1 MFQTK
6 SEGAAFSARS
16 RSHTLESVMPTQSWA
31 IGQTVKVG
39 FCTLRVLE
47 RTGYG
52 YVLVSLDGTKQYLFE
67 PYLGLRRI
75 YR

>member
-1 MFQTK
+1 MSTIQ
-6 SEGAAFSARS
+6 
-16 RSHTLESVMPTQSWA
+16 QSWA

-39 FCTLRVLE
+39 FCTLRVME

-52 YVLVSLDGTKQYLFE
+52 YILTSLDGSKRYTFE

-75 YR
+75 YVRP

>member
-1 MFQTK
+1 MQ
-6 SEGAAFSARS
+6 
-16 RSHTLESVMPTQSWA
+16 HSWS

-52 YVLVSLDGTKQYLFE
+52 YILTSLDGSKRYTFE

-75 YR
+75 YVRP

>member
-1 MFQTK
+1 MQ
-6 SEGAAFSARS
+6 
-16 RSHTLESVMPTQSWA
+16 HSWS

-52 YVLVSLDGTKQYLFE
+52 YILASPDGTKLYRFE

-75 YR
+75 YVRP

>member
-1 MFQTK
+1 MSTIQ
-6 SEGAAFSARS
+6 
-16 RSHTLESVMPTQSWA
+16 QSWA

-39 FCTLRVLE
+39 FCTLRVLA

-52 YVLVSLDGTKQYLFE
+52 YILTSLDGSKHYTFE